1 MAELGSLTVR
11 LNAVTADFEKKMG
24 DAGKALDG
32 INAKMAL
39 GVAKEFGQAL
49 VKAVKDVAEVMPE
62 LQAQLDELD
71 KSWKKFLATAFGE
84 TFKSGVDLL
93 EKFVKFST
101 DAANAWKDLSSYGIG
116 KLMGMSDKEL
126 EAGLVAT
133 QNARTAK
140 DNEIDFGGKATAP
153 EVTLGIESMLTPA
166 KDKWA
171 DAFKGFLWDSYS
183 DALQSLADSGV
194 GGFDFSN
201 TDVGADIVE
210 GIASEV
216 EKASEKI
223 DAESLAAHRRAT
235 QPLIDQATG
244 DNLATTS
251 QMSIAQGIG
260 NKILGASGLAG
271 TVTSNAIQAGMSGG
285 GSAALASI
293 GTDLLLSS
301 AGFKGLMES
310 INPLLQSFADVLG
323 LVLIPLN
330 IISPLFDTVAD
341 AIHDFVLSIYEFLDG
356 IIGLDFSDEIEALGE
371 SAKKAKKNID
381 ESFSSLNVPQG
392 VKLALARYGA
402 TQPEASPWASSGVGS
417 HTGAMGTL
425 ERGLVVQTANIY
437 GISFEDAEKKLKDT
451 AEREAYKQS
460 GNMAGLGRQMSA
472 WVAR

>member
-49 VKAVKDVAEVMPE
+49 VKAVKDVAEVMPD

-101 DAANAWKDLSSYGIG
+101 DAANVWKDLSSYGIG

-153 EVTLGIESMLTPA
+153 EVTLGIEGMLAPA

-171 DAFKGFLWDSYS
+171 DAFKGVFGTGEDAF
-183 DALQSLADSGV
+183 DALAESGV
-194 GGFDFSN
+194 GFR
-201 TDVGADIVE
+201 DVAEDVVLAGIDKIKRAVPEAFPESRIGPMHAMVGKVE
-210 GIASEV
+210 
-216 EKASEKI
+216 
-223 DAESLAAHRRAT
+223 R
-235 QPLIDQATG
+235 

-251 QMSIAQGIG
+251 QMIEGQSIAQGIG
-260 NKILGASGLAG
+260 SKILGASGLAG

-310 INPLLQSFADVLG
+310 LNPMMQSFADLLG
-323 LVLIPLN
+323 LVLVPLKPL
-330 IISPLFDTVAD
+330 SSLFDVVAD
-341 AIHDFVLSIYEFLDG
+341 AVKSFVLGVYEILDAIPG
-356 IIGLDFSDEIEALGE
+356 ISFKKEIKAIKEMGDSAEDAGETLSATFSD
-371 SAKKAKKNID
+371 
-381 ESFSSLNVPQG
+381 LNVPQG
-392 VKLALARYGA
+392 VKVALARYGA
-402 TQPEASPWASSGVGS
+402 IDTSDQFGS
-417 HTGAMGTL
+417 LDNNPSLQGGGSVAIHIAGMTI
-425 ERGLVVQTANIY
+425 TANDVD
-437 GISFEDAEKKLKDT
+437 GLKKQLTDI
-451 AEREAYKQS
+451 AERETYKQS
-460 GNMAGLGRQMSA
+460 GNTMAGFGLQMGA
-472 WVAR
+472 WVR